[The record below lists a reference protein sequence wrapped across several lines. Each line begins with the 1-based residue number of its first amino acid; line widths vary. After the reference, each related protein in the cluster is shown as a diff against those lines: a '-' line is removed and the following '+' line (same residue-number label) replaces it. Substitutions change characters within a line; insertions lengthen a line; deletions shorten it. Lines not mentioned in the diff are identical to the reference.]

1 MYLDQHA
8 VWYRVQTH
16 WTTYTAQEVANA
28 EHIPG
33 KQVAKVVMV
42 KKEDGTPM
50 MLVLPA
56 SHKVDF
62 SKLHE
67 VLGSHAKLEQER
79 EFHTLFPDCET
90 GAEPPFGNLYALSTV
105 VDTTLT
111 EDEEI
116 VFNAGTHQQ
125 TVRMRYTDFARLVRP
140 RIAEFARHF

>member
-8 VWYRVQTH
+8 VWYQVHTH
-16 WTTYTAQEVANA
+16 WTTYTAQEVASA
-28 EHIPG
+28 EHIPD

-42 KKEDGTPM
+42 KKEDGTPV

-67 VLGSHAKLEQER
+67 VLGSHAELEQER
-79 EFHTLFPDCET
+79 EFHTLFPDCEA
-90 GAEPPFGNLYALSTV
+90 GAEPPFGNLFALDTL
-105 VDTTLT
+105 VDTALT

-125 TVRMRYTDFARLVRP
+125 TVRMRYKDFARLVRP
-140 RIAEFARHF
+140 RVTEFARHL